1 MKMNQLTSL
10 LASLALASLT
20 HSYALTADFENFG
33 LSEESHD
40 AGPVPEGER
49 VEITDPFGPDS
60 GLQIQTIGSWSLL
73 PDDNPNIR
81 LSNDYSEVQNPP
93 GTFAYD
99 FWAGGALSNITD
111 NTTPGF
117 ANQYSAYP
125 GGGAHADGSVDR
137 GGSYGIV
144 FLSGGSSEEVI
155 QLDNGIRAPQGV
167 YISNTTYA
175 ALAMENG
182 EAPSRAFAQGD
193 YFQLVITGL
202 DPEGKVVGQQSIFLA
217 DFRSSNAE
225 EHYILDDWAW
235 VPLDSLSMG
244 EEAGVAALSFQLYS
258 SDVGDFGIN
267 TPTYFALDQLTAT
280 ATALIGA
287 LPDPS
292 GWSYSPWMGW
302 YYDAELPW
310 LYHEGLGW
318 VFLESGSTASDVLLH
333 ESTLGWLQTNAEDF
347 PWLYQPSSGDW
358 LYYFKGTANPQVFYN
373 QSSGEFIE
381 Q

>member
-40 AGPVPEGER
+40 AGPVPEGET

-73 PDDNPNIR
+73 PDDNPSILLAN
-81 LSNDYSEVQNPP
+81 NYSEVQNPP

-99 FWAGGALSNITD
+99 FWAGSALSNITD

-125 GGGAHADGSVDR
+125 GGGAHADGSVDS

-144 FLSGGSSEEVI
+144 FLSGGSSEEII
-155 QLDNGIRAPQGV
+155 QLDSGIRAPQGV

-202 DPEGKVVGQQSIFLA
+202 DPKGNAVGQQSIFLA

-235 VPLDSLSMG
+235 VPLDRLSMG
-244 EEAGVAALSFQLYS
+244 EETGVAALSFQLYS

-267 TPTYFALDQLTAT
+267 TPTYFALDQLTTT

-310 LYHEGLGW
+310 LYHDGLGW

-333 ESTLGWLQTNAEDF
+333 ESTLGWLQTSAEDF
-347 PWLYQPSSGDW
+347 PWLYQPSTGDW